1 MAYILH
7 IEVAVNNFES
17 YALSRNEKTFI
28 FSLGCEYEILA
39 GKMFVSS
46 RREYRARRYQGMQ
59 QKLNYEKF
67 WCDEFCPRMTWFHLS
82 HVEIY
87 FNFFNFFQD

>member
-17 YALSRNEKTFI
+17 YALSRNEKTFM

-46 RREYRARRYQGMQ
+46 RRESIVLEGT
-59 QKLNYEKF
+59 KTCSKN
-67 WCDEFCPRMTWFHLS
+67 
-82 HVEIY
+82 
-87 FNFFNFFQD
+87 